1 MSQLD
6 ENELSALAGLLQPP
20 ENPQPGFDKEQD
32 LEDLIVPNQDTEELE
47 PLSGQTELSFSSN
60 PISKIIFVFG
70 GVTLGL
76 LILWML
82 MNNFSNRNLTTSVST
97 KQSND
102 SEQEASTPIQPHDP
116 ENGSLKTELALAE
129 QKRQLEKLSQD
140 RSPTIVESP
149 PSEPEPTPVQPTVIV
164 QAPEPQQPTPEPKV
178 DPYQAQA
185 RAVTL
190 GSFGSINPS
199 PAPEQILT
207 TPKVEPPTTV
217 QASYLP
223 PPPQNLEPQ
232 EAQVIAQQNLE
243 APLFRQRTP
252 NFSEMVIPAGTKA
265 GAYLPEAIF
274 WENNNS
280 LVGQQFRIALAEPI
294 RSSTGAI
301 VAPASSLLLV
311 SVVNYSSTGLVVL
324 QPQAFIVNGIHLPL
338 TDGILTIE
346 SADGDYL
353 LAEQVHRGGRDVN
366 SGEIALDL
374 LGTAGDLELF
384 DPSLSRR
391 IERTSRR
398 FERNRPNSRGLQKPL
413 WVLPQNTQLQLFFSQ
428 PFPITPNPSP
438 PHRVQLDPQQQ
449 SFEPNQKIVGLTK
462 SQKKAIPKQIA
473 SKDITLVADSGI
485 YLTKTPKTTHLD
497 PRFSRHLFR

>member
-20 ENPQPGFDKEQD
+20 ENPQPGFDREQD
-32 LEDLIVPNQDTEELE
+32 LEDIIVPNQDSEELE
-47 PLSGQTELSFSSN
+47 PLSEQNELSFSSN

-70 GVTLGL
+70 GVTLAL
-76 LILWML
+76 FILWML
-82 MNNFSNRNLTTSVST
+82 MNNFSQPNLSTSVT
-97 KQSND
+97 NNKSND

-129 QKRQLEKLSQD
+129 QKRQLEKLSQEK
-140 RSPTIVESP
+140 STPIVESP
-149 PSEPEPTPVQPTVIV
+149 PSEPTPIQPTVIV

-199 PAPEQILT
+199 PEPEQILT
-207 TPKVEPPTTV
+207 TPKVEPPTSV

-232 EAQVIAQQNLE
+232 EAQIVSQQNLE
-243 APLFRQRTP
+243 APLFRQRRQ
-252 NFSEMVIPAGTKA
+252 NFPEMVIPAGTKA
-265 GAYLPEAIF
+265 RAYIPEGIF
-274 WENNNS
+274 WEDNNS

-294 RSSTGAI
+294 RNSTGEI
-301 VAPASSLLLV
+301 VAPASSLILV
-311 SVVNYSSTGLVVL
+311 SVLNYSSTGLVVL

-338 TDGILTIE
+338 TEGFLTIE

-353 LAEQVHRGGRDVN
+353 LAEQVDRGGRNVN

-398 FERNRPNSRGLQKPL
+398 FERNRTNSRGLQKPL
-413 WVLPQNTQLQLFFSQ
+413 WVLPQNTQLL
-428 PFPITPNPSP
+428 N
-438 PHRVQLDPQQQ
+438 
-449 SFEPNQKIVGLTK
+449 
-462 SQKKAIPKQIA
+462 
-473 SKDITLVADSGI
+473 
-485 YLTKTPKTTHLD
+485 
-497 PRFSRHLFR
+497 